1 MQGGLQADWSRV
13 ALTGMSSLYSTRSLL
28 LVCMLTVQGSKKAPR
43 TMQGVLRVRLES
55 GAASLWSYSMDQTKL
70 QDQPKFKVTS
80 LGYREENNHGQF
92 CK

>member
-1 MQGGLQADWSRV
+1 MESGFYTVKELH
-13 ALTGMSSLYSTRSLL
+13 SLI
-28 LVCMLTVQGSKKAPR
+28 LVCMLTVQGSKKAHR

-55 GAASLWSYSMDQTKL
+55 GVASLWSDSIDQTKL

-80 LGYREENNHGQF
+80 LGCREENNHGQF